1 MPLVALLAVNIT
13 ILLCWTLIDPL
24 VYERYEIDGA
34 PWSSYGRCVGTSN
47 APNTFLIILSVLN
60 IIALLLALIQAW
72 KARNISDQFS
82 ETKIVG
88 GALYGWLQLLIIGVP
103 VLALIEEDNT
113 TARYFLLV
121 ALMFLVSMSMLL
133 IIFVPL
139 FVQIRN
145 AQTQQKV
152 QAGPQQIGSQQIG
165 SQFSSSSRFNSSSK
179 VHISLRGRPW
189 GSDGRDG
196 SNDDV
201 ADASPMKAECRDD
214 AHVGLSYGTK
224 MGYSRKRSLSDSN
237 IPLSL

>member
-145 AQTQQKV
+145 AQMQQKV
-152 QAGPQQIGSQQIG
+152 QAPESQQIGSQQIG

-179 VHISLRGRPW
+179 VLISLRGLW

-201 ADASPMKAECRDD
+201 ADESPMKAECRDD
-214 AHVGLSYGTK
+214 THVGLSYGPK
-224 MGYSRKRSLSDSN
+224 IGSSRKRSLSDSN